1 MPPFLALVIVLM
13 LMFPLLWRESRVR
26 PGVSAASWIPTVW
39 LLINGS
45 RSVGQ
50 WLNLTAPVHAADA
63 YVDGSPVDRMVFL
76 FLMLSSMA
84 VLVYRRFALGRLVMQ
99 NKVWVLFFVYCGLS
113 VAWSD
118 FPSVTFRRW
127 FKAAGDPLMVLV
139 LLTEARPAVA
149 IEVVLR
155 RCAYVLLPLS
165 VLFIKYYPHLGRN
178 FSPWGAQFFT
188 GVTTNKNLLGYT
200 LFVLGSFFVA
210 WLFTRQAAEPADR
223 AERRVRRDDMIITLV
238 FLLIIAYLFKMAD
251 SQTAVVALAA
261 ATSVAFA
268 LRFEIIQR
276 HFGKFAMVGLTFS
289 MLLQMT
295 LNINEAVIEGVGRD
309 TTLTGRT
316 EIWSTAL
323 GLVSNPV
330 LGAGF
335 ETFWLG
341 NRLLAMWAAFPVFL
355 PNQAHNGYIEMY
367 LNLGAVG
374 LVLFLC
380 ALASSYRSI
389 HGRLLDAGKAAT
401 VDIYE
406 MRLGVLGIA
415 FFVGYL
421 LYNITEATFKPLTL
435 LFVTFLALA
444 IRYAPRTET
453 ATVPA
458 RPRPAAA
465 PPVPVAATPRVSQW
479 RATPRP
485 HSGPT
490 RDGRSAAGPGQRR
503 AGGVKTGR
511 IGRYVVD
518 RNE

>member
-1 MPPFLALVIVLM
+1 MPPIVALALCLVGILV
-13 LMFPLLWRESRVR
+13 LLWRESRVR
-26 PGVSAASWIPTVW
+26 PGVSAASWIPTLW
-39 LLINGS
+39 LLILGS

-50 WLNLTAPVHAADA
+50 WLHLTAPVDAADA

-76 FLMLSSMA
+76 FLMVSSVV

-99 NKVWVLFFVYCGLS
+99 NKIWVLFFVYCGLS

-118 FPSVTFRRW
+118 FPAVTFRRW
-127 FKAAGDPLMVLV
+127 FKAAGDPLMVFV
-139 LLTEARPAVA
+139 LLTEARPAQA

-165 VLFIKYYPHLGRN
+165 ILFIKYYPYLGRAY
-178 FSPWGAQFFT
+178 SPWGPMYFT
-188 GVTTNKNLLGYT
+188 GVTTNKNLLGYV

-210 WLFTRQAAEPADR
+210 WLFTKQAAADPADR
-223 AERRVRRDDMIITLV
+223 AERRVRRDDLLVTLV
-238 FLLIIAYLFKMAD
+238 FMVIIAYLFRMAD
-251 SQTAVVALAA
+251 SQTSQVALIA
-261 ATSVAFA
+261 ATGVVIA

-276 HFGKFAMVGLTFS
+276 HFGKFATLGIVCGV
-289 MLLQMT
+289 LLQIT
-295 LNINEAVIEGVGRD
+295 LNINKSVIEGVGRD

-316 EIWSTAL
+316 EIWEKAL

-341 NRLLAMWAAFPVFL
+341 DRLLAMWRAFPVFL
-355 PNQAHNGYIEMY
+355 PNQAHNGYLEMY

-374 LVLFLC
+374 LVLFLF

-389 HGRLLDAGKAAT
+389 HGKLLDAGKAAT

-421 LYNITEATFKPLTL
+421 LFNITEATFKPLTS
-435 LFVTFLALA
+435 LFVTFLAVM
-444 IRYAPRTET
+444 IRYTPRTET

-458 RPRPAAA
+458 RRPRPAAA
-465 PPVPVAATPRVSQW
+465 PPVPSPATPRVSQW
-479 RATPRP
+479 RAKPQP
-485 HSGPT
+485 HSGPP
-490 RDGRSAAGPGQRR
+490 RDGRSSARVGPRR
-503 AGGVKTGR
+503 SGKTGR
-511 IGRYVVD
+511 VGRYVLD
-518 RNE
+518 QE